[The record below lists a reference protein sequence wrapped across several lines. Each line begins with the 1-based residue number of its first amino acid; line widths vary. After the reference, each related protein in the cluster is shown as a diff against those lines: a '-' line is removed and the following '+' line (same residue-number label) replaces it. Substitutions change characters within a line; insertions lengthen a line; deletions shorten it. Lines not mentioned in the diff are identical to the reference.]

1 MGATREIHRIPRG
14 NITFAILA
22 GERALSVDG
31 DLRAARYWFDAA
43 YQDAELSGDPELL
56 ARAALGL
63 SGVWVHEHR
72 TCADW
77 ERVRTRQRH
86 ALRLLDPRTTLALR
100 LRARQAAEEDYRA
113 GTHDTILR
121 LLSVARGAGDP
132 VALAETLSL
141 AHNCLLGPEHG
152 ERRLR
157 LAQELIGQAARTGRR
172 GDALMGLLL
181 RTVDLFLEASPKA
194 ERSLEELQGMLAA
207 KEHRAIGFVV
217 SAIKVMLTIRAGRF
231 EEAETLAAVCAELG
245 DATGD
250 VDATGWYGWQ
260 LVAIRWLQGR
270 GAELV
275 PALSEMVHSPTLSA
289 LDNSYLAGLA
299 AAAADAGDRRTAEGL
314 LARLRGPDLPRSSTW
329 MTSMYFMVEAA
340 HLLRDTDTAACAYAA
355 LAPFADLP
363 VIAGHGV
370 TCLGSAHHPLGV
382 AALTLGQVDRAAEH
396 LRAAVRQNLALGHW
410 PATVLSRHRLAQAL
424 ALTGDPGDEGPG
436 AAREAAELG
445 MVLPKAAIR
454 PDEAAGVCRCRRRG
468 LHWLLE
474 LDGRSALVGHSVG
487 MGYLA
492 TLMANPGQEIPAIDL
507 AAGAEAVRS
516 ASNSAQPVL
525 DEVARRTY
533 KERLARLEDEIGELE
548 SRNDLER
555 AATLRE
561 EREWLL
567 AELAAATGIGGR
579 ARPFTGSE
587 ERARVAVGKA
597 IWRAVDRVA
606 AVDPSIG
613 EELRATVRTGTRCCY
628 RPR

>member
-1 MGATREIHRIPRG
+1 MRQVPRG

-31 DLRAARYWFDAA
+31 DLRAARYWFDTA
-43 YQDAELSGDPELL
+43 YQDAELGGDPEQMG
-56 ARAALGL
+56 RAALGL

-86 ALRLLDPRTTLALR
+86 ALRRLDPRSTLALR

-113 GTHDTILR
+113 GTHDAILR
-121 LLSVARGAGDP
+121 LLDRARAAGDP

-157 LAQELIGQAARTGRR
+157 LAQELIGQAVRTGRR

-181 RTVDLFLEASPKA
+181 RTVDLFLEASPTA

-217 SAIKVMLTIRAGRF
+217 SAMRVMLSIRAGRF
-231 EEAETLAAVCAELG
+231 EEAETLAAACAEFG

-289 LDNSYLAGLA
+289 LDNSYLASLA
-299 AAAADAGDRRTAEGL
+299 AAAAEAGDRRTAEGL
-314 LARLRGPDLPRSSTW
+314 LARLRGTELPRSSTW
-329 MTSMYFMVEAA
+329 MTSMYFMGEAA
-340 HLLRDTDTAACAYAA
+340 HLLRDTETAAYVYAA
-355 LAPFADLP
+355 LTPFADLP

-382 AALTLGQVDRAAEH
+382 AALTLGDAGRAVEH
-396 LRAAVRQNLALGHW
+396 LRTAVRQNLALGHW
-410 PATVLSRHRLAQAL
+410 PATVLSRHRLGQAL
-424 ALTGDPGDEGPG
+424 ALKGDPGDEGPG

-445 MVLPKAAIR
+445 MVLPKASVR
-454 PDEAAGVCRCRRRG
+454 PDAPRGLCRCRRRG
-468 LHWLLE
+468 VHWLLE

-492 TLMANPGQEIPAIDL
+492 ALMANPGQEIPAIDL
-507 AAGAEAVRS
+507 AAGAQAARS
-516 ASNSAQPVL
+516 TASSEQPVL
-525 DEVARRTY
+525 DDVARRTY
-533 KERLARLEDEIGELE
+533 KERLARLEGEIDELE
-548 SRNDLER
+548 SMHDLER
-555 AATLRE
+555 AAALRI
-561 EREWLL
+561 ERDWLL
-567 AELAAATGIGGR
+567 VELTAATGIGGR
-579 ARPFTGSE
+579 ARPFAGSE
-587 ERARVAVGKA
+587 ERARIAVGKA

-606 AVDPSIG
+606 AVDAAIG
-613 EELRATVRTGTRCCY
+613 EELRGTVRTGARCCY
-628 RPR
+628 QPH

>member
-1 MGATREIHRIPRG
+1 MHRIPRG

-43 YQDAELSGDPELL
+43 YQDAELSGDPEQL

-77 ERVRTRQRH
+77 ERVRTRQCH
-86 ALRLLDPRTTLALR
+86 ALRLLDPRTPLALR
-100 LRARQAAEEDYRA
+100 LRARKAAEEDYRA
-113 GTHDTILR
+113 GTHDAILR
-121 LLSVARGAGDP
+121 LLDRAREAGDP

-152 ERRLR
+152 ARRIGLS
-157 LAQELIGQAARTGRR
+157 QELIGQAGLTGRR

-181 RTVDLFLEASPKA
+181 RTVDLFLEAAPKA
-194 ERSLEELQGMLAA
+194 ERSLEELQSMLAA

-217 SAIKVMLTIRAGRF
+217 SAIKVMLSIRAGKF

-289 LDNSYLAGLA
+289 LDNSYLASLA
-299 AAAADAGDRRTAEGL
+299 AAAAEAGDRRTAEGL
-314 LARLRGPDLPRSSTW
+314 LARLRGAGLPRSSTW
-329 MTSMYFMVEAA
+329 MTSMYFMAEAA
-340 HLLRDTDTAACAYAA
+340 HLLRDTETAAYVHDA
-355 LAPFADLP
+355 LAPFAELP

-382 AALTLGQVDRAAEH
+382 ASLTLGEADRAVEH
-396 LRAAVRQNLALGHW
+396 LRAAVRQNLALHHW
-410 PATVLSRHRLAQAL
+410 PATVLSRHRLGQAL
-424 ALTGDPGDEGPG
+424 ALKGGSGDEGPNV
-436 AAREAAELG
+436 AREAAELG
-445 MVLPKAAIR
+445 MVLPKAVTR
-454 PDEAAGVCRCRRRG
+454 PDETGGVCRCRRRG

-507 AAGAEAVRS
+507 AAGAETVKS
-516 ASNSAQPVL
+516 AAGSEQPVL

-533 KERLARLEDEIGELE
+533 KERLARLDSEIDELE
-548 SRNDLER
+548 SMNDLER
-555 AATLRE
+555 AATLRM

-579 ARPFTGSE
+579 ARPFAGTE
-587 ERARVAVGKA
+587 ERARIAVGKA

-606 AVDPSIG
+606 AVDPTIG
-613 EELRATVRTGTRCCY
+613 EELRATVRTGARCCY
-628 RPR
+628 QPR